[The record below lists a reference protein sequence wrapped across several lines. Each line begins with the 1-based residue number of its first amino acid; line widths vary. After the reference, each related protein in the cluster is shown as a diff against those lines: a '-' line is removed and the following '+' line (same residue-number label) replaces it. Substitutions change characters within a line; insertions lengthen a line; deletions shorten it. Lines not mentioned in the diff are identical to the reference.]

1 MIYYVKLTVIVKYLA
16 FELIY
21 CYRKDNGESKMDR
34 SNPSLNI
41 NKMRLKFHLLIVDEN
56 PYVADILVQTLKKDF
71 TITVANSGQDAARM
85 LIQGHRFDC
94 VLTELNLSL
103 FSGLDLTKLI
113 RMSKLSAKTPV
124 IVLSNATDSNTRIE
138 CLEQGVDGYI
148 AKPFNPLE
156 VKAKL
161 HALLRRTST
170 PVETVEERSFAERL
184 LTENKSSWQPGSR
197 ILSML
202 FRGYRVSHSA

>member
-1 MIYYVKLTVIVKYLA
+1 MK
-16 FELIY
+16 
-21 CYRKDNGESKMDR
+21 S
-34 SNPSLNI
+34 
-41 NKMRLKFHLLIVDEN
+41 KFHLLIVDEN
-56 PYVADILVQTLKKDF
+56 PYVAGILVQTLKKDF
-71 TITVANSGQDAARM
+71 DVTVANSGQDAAKM

-94 VLTELNLSL
+94 VLTELNLPF

-113 RMSKLSAKTPV
+113 RMSKLQAKVPV
-124 IVLSNATDSNTRIE
+124 VVLSNATDSDTRIE

-161 HALLRRTST
+161 HALLRRVAT
-170 PVETVEERSFAERL
+170 PVETVEERSFSRQLFAETKPL
-184 LTENKSSWQPGSR
+184 WQPKSR

-202 FRGYRVSHSA
+202 FRGYSVSQSA

>member
-1 MIYYVKLTVIVKYLA
+1 MK
-16 FELIY
+16 
-21 CYRKDNGESKMDR
+21 S
-34 SNPSLNI
+34 
-41 NKMRLKFHLLIVDEN
+41 KFHLLIVDEN
-56 PYVADILVQTLKKDF
+56 PYVAGILMQTLKEDF
-71 TITVANSGQDAARM
+71 DVTVANNGQDAARM

-94 VLTELNLSL
+94 VLTELNLPF

-113 RMSKLSAKTPV
+113 RMSKLLAKTPV
-124 IVLSNATDSNTRIE
+124 VVLSSATDSDTRIE

-161 HALLRRTST
+161 HALLRRTAI
-170 PVETVEERSFAERL
+170 PAETVEERLFAKPL
-184 LTENKSSWQPGSR
+184 FTENKPSWQPKSR

-202 FRGYRVSHSA
+202 LRGYSVSQSV